1 MPVGGGPSSK
11 TWPRWAPSGGAVDL
25 LADHPEGACP
35 SATSTKRG
43 SIGLVKLGQP
53 VPLSNLSRLSKS
65 GVSLQTE
72 K

>member
-1 MPVGGGPSSK
+1 MPWLVS
-11 TWPRWAPSGGAVDL
+11 V
-25 LADHPEGACP
+25 E
-35 SATSTKRG
+35 TSTKRG